1 MRWLYRIAVT
11 LAAGL
16 HAALL
21 WLRARARGERPAPPL
36 TQRFGF
42 APAVPGQPVWIHAA
56 SVGEVQLA
64 ATLVRALRSRDPRLP
79 LLITAFTPTGAARAA
94 ALAPEVTVRALPYD
108 LPGAVERFLART
120 EPRLAIVLETEL
132 WPTLFEG
139 CRRRGIPLFI
149 ANARLSERTA
159 HRYRRFGA
167 LFAPALRCAVIAA
180 RSPEDAERFRSIGAQ
195 AALTH
200 VTGNLKFDY
209 TLPPD
214 IDVRA
219 RALRAR
225 YADGRPLWVAGSTH
239 EGEDSAMIAAH
250 ARVLARLPEAV
261 LVLAPRHPQRFEGVA
276 AALSAQGVPY
286 VRHSHSPDP
295 AAAAKASVVLLD
307 TLGELLEF
315 YAAGDAAFVGGSL
328 VPIGGHNLLEPA
340 ALGRPVATGPSD
352 FNAAEIARLLLEG
365 GGARR
370 VHDAQDL
377 GACMLEWLGDPRER
391 ARVGGLGRAAVEAN
405 RGALERLLGLMGP
418 QLHPPA
424 A

>member
-16 HAALL
+16 HAAAL
-21 WLRARARGERPAPPL
+21 WLRARLSGERPVPAL
-36 TQRFGF
+36 AQRFGF

-64 ATLVRALRSRDPRLP
+64 ATLVRALHAHDPGLP
-79 LLITAFTPTGAARAA
+79 LLITAFTPTGVARATTLA
-94 ALAPEVTVRALPYD
+94 AQATVRPLPYD
-108 LPGAVERFLART
+108 LPGAVGRFLART

-139 CRRRGIPLFI
+139 CQRRAIPLFI

-167 LFAPALRCAVIAA
+167 LFAPAVRTAVIAA
-180 RSPEDAERFRSIGAQ
+180 RSPQDAERFRSIGAEG
-195 AALTH
+195 ARIH

-209 TLPPD
+209 TPPPGTGA
-214 IDVRA
+214 RA
-219 RALRAR
+219 RELRAR
-225 YADGRPLWVAGSTH
+225 YAAGRPMWVAGSTH
-239 EGEDSAMIAAH
+239 EGEDSVMIVAHTRVRAA
-250 ARVLARLPEAV
+250 LPEAV
-261 LVLAPRHPQRFEGVA
+261 LVLAPRHSQRFAGVA

-286 VRHSHSPDP
+286 VRHSQLPDP

-307 TLGELLEF
+307 TLGELPDF
-315 YAAGDAAFVGGSL
+315 YAAADAAFVGGSL

-352 FNAAEIARLLLEG
+352 FNATEIAQLLLECG
-365 GGARR
+365 AARR
-370 VHDAQDL
+370 VHDAEDL
-377 GACMLEWLGDPRER
+377 GQCMLEWLRDPRER
-391 ARVGGLGRAAVEAN
+391 ARVGELGRASVEAN
-405 RGALERLLGLMGP
+405 RGALARLLGLIAPLLG
-418 QLHPPA
+418 PPA

>member
-1 MRWLYRIAVT
+1 
-11 LAAGL
+11 
-16 HAALL
+16 
-21 WLRARARGERPAPPL
+21 
-36 TQRFGF
+36 
-42 APAVPGQPVWIHAA
+42 
-56 SVGEVQLA
+56 VQLA
-64 ATLVRALRSRDPRLP
+64 ATLVRALRSRDPELP

-94 ALAPEVTVRALPYD
+94 ALAPQVTVRALPYD
-108 LPGAVERFLART
+108 LPGSVERFLART

-139 CRRRGIPLFI
+139 CRRRGIPLII

-180 RSPEDAERFRSIGAQ
+180 RSSEDAERFRSIGAQ

-219 RALRAR
+219 RELRAR

-250 ARVLARLPEAV
+250 ARVRARLPEAV
-261 LVLAPRHPQRFEGVA
+261 LVLAPRHPQRFESVA
-276 AALSAQGVPY
+276 AALSAQGAPY

-315 YAAGDAAFVGGSL
+315 YAAADAAFVGGSL

-365 GGARR
+365 GAARR

-377 GACMLEWLGDPRER
+377 GECMLEWLGDPRER

-405 RGALERLLGLMGP
+405 RGALERLLGLLGP

>member
-1 MRWLYRIAVT
+1 
-11 LAAGL
+11 
-16 HAALL
+16 
-21 WLRARARGERPAPPL
+21 
-36 TQRFGF
+36 
-42 APAVPGQPVWIHAA
+42 VWIHAA

-64 ATLVRALRSRDPRLP
+64 ATLVRALRSRDPELP

-94 ALAPEVTVRALPYD
+94 ALAPQVTVRALPYD
-108 LPGAVERFLART
+108 LPGSVERFLART

-139 CRRRGIPLFI
+139 CRRRGIPLII

-180 RSPEDAERFRSIGAQ
+180 RSSEDAERFRSIGAQ

-219 RALRAR
+219 RELRAR

-250 ARVLARLPEAV
+250 ARVRARLPEAV
-261 LVLAPRHPQRFEGVA
+261 LVLAPRHPQRFESVA
-276 AALSAQGVPY
+276 AALSAQGAPY

-315 YAAGDAAFVGGSL
+315 YAAADAAFVGGSL

-365 GGARR
+365 GAARR

-377 GACMLEWLGDPRER
+377 GECMLEWLGDPRER

-405 RGALERLLGLMGP
+405 RGALERLLGLLGP